1 MRTTPV
7 ENKERNKRRRAV
19 NQSYL
24 KAMDKNT
31 HNHAAR
37 NAGRIL
43 KYGASG
49 FRRNIWLSI
58 AATLVMTITLL
69 ILCATAF
76 ASSVLSSTAQS
87 MREKIDIAI
96 YFKPGTDAETLEELK
111 TIMAADSNVRNV
123 TVSTSEAEYDN
134 LVAQNDNEELQTAL
148 ADEDMKEQLITAM
161 QAAMRVQ
168 VYDTENLDGI
178 KNIVNNN
185 ELFVVNLDPDNV
197 PTYDSNREQIQTITN
212 WANIAK
218 NGGLILGA
226 VFLVIST
233 LVIFNTIR
241 MAIFSRREE
250 IYMMKLVGASPSFIR
265 GPFLVE
271 AQICGLISG
280 LCACVLAFIAYE
292 TLKTPLTNYGIDL
305 SGVTAVMES
314 SWIIVVALVIIAIG
328 VLIGLISSRL
338 AIRRYLK

>member
-134 LVAQNDNEELQTAL
+134 LVARLHYPPLDIGSQHQPQRIEPVARSHR
-148 ADEDMKEQLITAM
+148 I
-161 QAAMRVQ
+161 AATQ
-168 VYDTENLDGI
+168 
-178 KNIVNNN
+178 
-185 ELFVVNLDPDNV
+185 
-197 PTYDSNREQIQTITN
+197 
-212 WANIAK
+212 
-218 NGGLILGA
+218 
-226 VFLVIST
+226 
-233 LVIFNTIR
+233 
-241 MAIFSRREE
+241 
-250 IYMMKLVGASPSFIR
+250 
-265 GPFLVE
+265 
-271 AQICGLISG
+271 
-280 LCACVLAFIAYE
+280 VLAQQLLELRHIFAPDIPA
-292 TLKTPLTNYGIDL
+292 
-305 SGVTAVMES
+305 
-314 SWIIVVALVIIAIG
+314 ALDYLG
-328 VLIGLISSRL
+328 SDGLHLGHIGLIGPL
-338 AIRRYLK
+338 

>member
-7 ENKERNKRRRAV
+7 ENKERQKRRREV

-49 FRRNIWLSI
+49 FKRNIWLSV
-58 AATLVMTITLL
+58 AATLVMAITLL

-76 ASSVLSSTAQS
+76 ASSVLSSTAES

-96 YFKPGTDAETLEELK
+96 YFRPGTDGETLDELRD
-111 TIMAADSNVRNV
+111 IMSQDSNVRSV
-123 TVSTSEAEYDN
+123 EVSTSEAEYEN
-134 LVAQNDNEELQTAL
+134 LVAQNTNEELRTAL
-148 ADEDMKEQLITAM
+148 ADEDMREQLISAM

-168 VYDTENLDGI
+168 VYDTENLDSI
-178 KNIVNNN
+178 RNIVSNN
-185 ELFVVNLDPDNV
+185 ELFVRNLDPDNP
-197 PTYDSNREQIQTITN
+197 PTYDSNREQIETITS
-212 WANIAK
+212 WANVAK

-226 VFLVIST
+226 VFLIISA

-280 LCACVLAFIAYE
+280 LVACVLAFSAYQIV
-292 TLKTPLTNYGIDL
+292 KTPLTDYGIDL

-314 SWIIVVALVIIAIG
+314 SWIIVVAIVIVAIG
-328 VLIGLISSRL
+328 MLIGLISSRL

>member
-7 ENKERNKRRRAV
+7 ENKERSKRRRAV

-168 VYDTENLDGI
+168 VYDTENLDSI

-250 IYMMKLVGASPSFIR
+250 IYMMKLVGADPSFIR
-265 GPFLVE
+265 GPFLIE
-271 AQICGLISG
+271 AQICGIISG
-280 LCACVLAFIAYE
+280 LLASTIGLVAFRMVAPNLE
-292 TLKTPLTNYGIDL
+292 SYGIDVSVISTFMDSSL
-305 SGVTAVMES
+305 IIAVYG
-314 SWIIVVALVIIAIG
+314 VIILLG
-328 VLIGLISSRL
+328 VVVGTVSARL
-338 AIRRYLK
+338 AMRKYLR

>member
-168 VYDTENLDGI
+168 VYDTENLDSI

-218 NGGLILGA
+218 NGGLILQTVPVEPG
-226 VFLVIST
+226 
-233 LVIFNTIR
+233 
-241 MAIFSRREE
+241 SRYYVGVE
-250 IYMMKLVGASPSFIR
+250 IKNDDRKDNAKLTVQWIAKATGKWDAWRNPAQAFFPR
-265 GPFLVE
+265 GRGE
-271 AQICGLISG
+271 DGWARYGE
-280 LCACVLAFIAYE
+280 VLDV
-292 TLKTPLTNYGIDL
+292 PD
-305 SGVTAVMES
+305 GVTHIG
-314 SWIIVVALVIIAIG
+314 IILSTGMKSGAAPLPECRFRNVKLLRIF
-328 VLIGLISSRL
+328 
-338 AIRRYLK
+338 